1 MNELAIGQALA
12 KNEPAESTRRRQI
25 RPAAADER
33 QHREG
38 NSLELDQALVENTK
52 RIKAAKGGEGV
63 EPGKPEHALG
73 QAGGLRDG
81 AELSLRLHQKPDGSQ
96 LFARRAMGIGRRGKR
111 QAKRAGDPAIILDQ
125 PDQCRSGITGDF
137 FQSNHNNVLAPTN
150 RPEAA
155 IEFLWISWGDYKP
168 PPRGSPNEKRCCP
181 LPRASSGF
189 RNKISNNEAK
199 PIVSARRRFGKRGA
213 P

>member
-1 MNELAIGQALA
+1 MNSPLGRRWPRM
-12 KNEPAESTRRRQI
+12 NRPNSTRRRQI

-63 EPGKPEHALG
+63 EPGMPEHALG

-125 PDQCRSGITGDF
+125 PDQCRSGITGNSLGSTFRCDTQLSTLLPPAF
-137 FQSNHNNVLAPTN
+137 ARKGPARPAPSPAPSRTFKR
-150 RPEAA
+150 RP
-155 IEFLWISWGDYKP
+155 P
-168 PPRGSPNEKRCCP
+168 VPNS
-181 LPRASSGF
+181 ASS
-189 RNKISNNEAK
+189 RQ
-199 PIVSARRRFGKRGA
+199 KR
-213 P
+213 